1 MKLKNE
7 ELAIARFLALK
18 FKEDGIDF
26 KTEWPED
33 AEEASEGGYEL
44 VIEGW
49 TIPYKRYDGTM
60 TTTDMAFECEGQF
73 KHREE
78 YEDTPT
84 LSREDFFAWA
94 EANPTFADDIEF
106 NRRRAVEEIS
116 RLNKVA
122 YDAVEAAIALSEEC
136 CLPYSCRMPSS
147 VADLDQNSDW
157 DSSRC

>member
-1 MKLKNE
+1 MKLQHE
-7 ELAIARFLALK
+7 ELKIAQFLALK

-33 AEEASEGGYEL
+33 ADEVRQSSYE
-44 VIEGW
+44 VSIEGW
-49 TIPYKRYDGTM
+49 DLGYEVDGEFKRGGYD
-60 TTTDMAFECEGQF
+60 DDDN
-73 KHREE
+73 
-78 YEDTPT
+78 Y
-84 LSREDFFAWA
+84 LSREAFFAWA
-94 EANPTFADDIEF
+94 EANPTFVSDIEET
-106 NRRRAVEEIS
+106 RRSAVAEIS

-122 YDAVEAAIALSEEC
+122 YDAVEAAIALSEKC

>member
-1 MKLKNE
+1 MKLRNE
-7 ELAIARFLALK
+7 ELKIAQFLVLK

-33 AEEASEGGYEL
+33 ADEVRQSSYE
-44 VIEGW
+44 VSIEGW
-49 TIPYKRYDGTM
+49 DIGYEVDG
-60 TTTDMAFECEGQF
+60 EF
-73 KHREE
+73 KNNGE
-78 YEDTPT
+78 YGDDNY

-94 EANPTFADDIEF
+94 EANPTFAEDIEYL
-106 NRRRAVEEIS
+106 RRKAVAEIS

-147 VADLDQNSDW
+147 VADLDTNSDW